1 MQQLEF
7 TGGGC
12 DVGLLRTVIPYIPQA
27 IALHK
32 LQKQQEY
39 LSYHDNLT
47 GVLNRNSFVAYLDHV
62 EPEEL
67 KTLGA
72 LSVDINGLKN
82 FNKESEEIMEM
93 KLSPELVKCFRSI
106 SIMVMYTE

>member
-1 MQQLEF
+1 M
-7 TGGGC
+7 
-12 DVGLLRTVIPYIPQA
+12 IPYIPQA
-27 IALHK
+27 ITLHK

-82 FNKESEEIMEM
+82 FNKEFGRDYGDEVVTRVGEVLSEYFHNGNVYRMTGDEY
-93 KLSPELVKCFRSI
+93 LVL
-106 SIMVMYTE
+106 V